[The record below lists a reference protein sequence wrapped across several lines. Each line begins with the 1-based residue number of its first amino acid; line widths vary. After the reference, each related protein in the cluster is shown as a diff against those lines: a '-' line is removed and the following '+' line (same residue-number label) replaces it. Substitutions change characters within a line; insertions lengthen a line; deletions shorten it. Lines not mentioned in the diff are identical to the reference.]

1 MSKQR
6 RSSGSTT
13 RSGSTSRRASRS
25 KLGQQISQLD
35 RKILQLVQQRAGLIQ
50 SAAEQAASAEEA
62 ASLGGNWTSIVNDS
76 PNPLGERALRAIF
89 REVDSAC
96 QSLVCTTRVAY
107 LGPEFSY
114 SHLAAIERYGQSS
127 QLLPVATIS
136 SVFEAVHRGDVQFGI
151 VPIENSTDG
160 RIVDTLEM
168 FTRSPVCICG
178 EVQMRIHHCLLGSC
192 ALPEVREVHSK
203 PQALSQCRQWLST
216 QLPNIRTV
224 ATTST
229 TAAAENATSQK
240 GVAAIA
246 SRQAGVNYGLS
257 VLAASI
263 EDNPDNVTRFAV
275 IGLEPS
281 ERTGRDKTSLL
292 FELAHQPGALA
303 DVMAVFKRQRL
314 NLTWIESFPKK
325 GSQNEYL
332 FFVEFEGHPKDLV
345 VRKAIRS
352 LERKTVSIRI
362 LGSYARM
369 RPAGG

>member
-1 MSKQR
+1 V
-6 RSSGSTT
+6 
-13 RSGSTSRRASRS
+13 
-25 KLGQQISQLD
+25 D
-35 RKILQLVQQRAGLIQ
+35 RKILQLIQQRARLIE
-50 SAAEQAASAEEA
+50 SVGRNQATASDCGNLGRTWEA
-62 ASLGGNWTSIVNDS
+62 LVDRASS
-76 PNPLGERALRAIF
+76 PLGEPALRAIF
-89 REVDSAC
+89 RELDSAC
-96 QSLVCTTRVAY
+96 QALVCTTRVAY

-127 QLLPVATIS
+127 QLLPVAAIS
-136 SVFEAVHRGDVQFGI
+136 SVFEAVHRGDVEFGI

-168 FTRSPVCICG
+168 FVRLPVCICG
-178 EVQMRIHHCLLGSC
+178 EVQMRIHHCLLGKSP
-192 ALPEVREVHSK
+192 LPEVREVHSK

-216 QLPNIRTV
+216 QLPNVRTV
-224 ATTST
+224 ATAST
-229 TAAAENATSQK
+229 TAAAQNAASQS

-246 SRQAGVNYGLS
+246 SPQAGVNYGLS
-257 VLAASI
+257 VLAAAI

-275 IGLEPS
+275 IGSVPS

-303 DVMAVFKRQRL
+303 DAMAAFKRHRL

-325 GSQNEYL
+325 GSTNEYL

-345 VRKAIRS
+345 VRKAIRA

-369 RPAGG
+369 QPVGN